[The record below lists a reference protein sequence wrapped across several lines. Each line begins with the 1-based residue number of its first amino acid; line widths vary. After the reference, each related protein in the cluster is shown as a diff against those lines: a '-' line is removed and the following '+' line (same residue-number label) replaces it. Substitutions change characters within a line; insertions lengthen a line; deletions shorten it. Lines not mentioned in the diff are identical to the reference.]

1 MRSFR
6 PLIAALLLAVPAWA
20 QDETVESTIRSQI
33 DAFLQ
38 DDFPTAFGFASPGI
52 RAMFGTPERFGQ
64 MVTQG
69 YPMVHRPAD
78 LRLLDSRSEDGR
90 LLQRVEITDGQGR
103 LHLLDYEMLET
114 PDGWRIDGV
123 FLLRSDAL
131 GA

>member
-1 MRSFR
+1 MRSLR

-78 LRLLDSRSEDGR
+78 LRLLDSRTEDGR

>member
-20 QDETVESTIRSQI
+20 QDDTVESTIRSQI

-78 LRLLDSRSEDGR
+78 LRLLDSRSEDSR

>member
-33 DAFLQ
+33 DAFLH

-78 LRLLDSRSEDGR
+78 LRLLDSRTEDGR